1 MIILAFVKYVAKM
14 LRKSLDAS
22 AWNVKHVTNMVIQD
36 ASVMVG
42 RDVRRSPPDAPPQIP
57 CPQASRPTQNATRAS
72 VPEGQHLIQS

>member
-42 RDVRRSPPDAPPQIP
+42 RDVGRSPPNAPPKIP
-57 CPQASRPTQNATRAS
+57 RPEASRPAQDAS
-72 VPEGQHLIQS
+72 

>member
-42 RDVRRSPPDAPPQIP
+42 RDVGRSAPDVPP
-57 CPQASRPTQNATRAS
+57 
-72 VPEGQHLIQS
+72 L

>member
-42 RDVRRSPPDAPPQIP
+42 RDVRRSAPDGNCANVLEPSVQI
-57 CPQASRPTQNATRAS
+57 RT
-72 VPEGQHLIQS
+72 V

>member
-1 MIILAFVKYVAKM
+1 MIIFAFVKYVAKM

-42 RDVRRSPPDAPPQIP
+42 RDVGRSAPDASSQIHRTE
-57 CPQASRPTQNATRAS
+57 ASRPTPDSA
-72 VPEGQHLIQS
+72 

>member
-42 RDVRRSPPDAPPQIP
+42 RDVRRSPPDA
-57 CPQASRPTQNATRAS
+57 
-72 VPEGQHLIQS
+72 HLDQ